1 MKYDTMA
8 ETQID
13 EYKGRIV
20 PILLKNGVDKAGIF
34 GSFARNEAGLESDI
48 DILVRFKGRKSL
60 FDFARLKLELEK
72 EARRK
77 VEVITYDSIVHLSEN
92 GSLKT
97 K

>member
-1 MKYDTMA
+1 MKCDTMA

-20 PILLKNGVDKAGIF
+20 PVLLKNDVDKAGIF
-34 GSFARNEAGLESDI
+34 GSFARNKAGVESDI

-60 FDFARLKLELEK
+60 FDLARLKLEPEK

-77 VEVITYDSIVHLSEN
+77 VRFITIPLVS
-92 GSLKT
+92 
-97 K
+97 